1 VKNDRQWA
9 LANKPVGR
17 LLWEF
22 ALPAGVGMLAMT
34 LYNVIDTIFV
44 GRVVGPLGIAGLS
57 IVFPAQMFTM
67 SLGQMIGIGGASVVS
82 RALGAQDTGRAER
95 TLGNVVFSA
104 LLIGAA
110 VSAITIPNSTFW
122 LELFGATETIL
133 PFARDYM
140 EIVMM
145 GAVFSVYAMT
155 VNTIVRAEGN
165 PRVAMLTM
173 VIGAATNIALDALFI
188 LQLDMGIR
196 GAALATVIAQAT
208 AATYVTSYYLLH
220 KGTLRIHVKNFALK
234 LNIMKEVL
242 ALGISSFVRIISM
255 SIIIVILNR
264 TLASLGGDIYVA
276 ALGIITKVTMFTL
289 MPLLAIAQGLQP
301 ILGFSYGAKRPDR
314 ALSVINLAI
323 RVATIVAATGFAV
336 IFFLA
341 EPIAGIFTGDAL
353 LIAIGAPAMATIF
366 LAWVLVGFQ
375 TVGSTV
381 FQAIGKARP
390 AFLTAIARSL
400 MFLLP
405 LVFILPRFFQLNGIW
420 LAFPIADGLAFAF
433 TLGLLLPQ
441 LRQFKKQESLMK
453 GGEVV

>member
-1 VKNDRQWA
+1 
-9 LANKPVGR
+9 
-17 LLWEF
+17 
-22 ALPAGVGMLAMT
+22 
-34 LYNVIDTIFV
+34 
-44 GRVVGPLGIAGLS
+44 
-57 IVFPAQMFTM
+57 
-67 SLGQMIGIGGASVVS
+67 
-82 RALGAQDTGRAER
+82 
-95 TLGNVVFSA
+95 
-104 LLIGAA
+104 
-110 VSAITIPNSTFW
+110 
-122 LELFGATETIL
+122 
-133 PFARDYM
+133 M

-173 VIGAATNIALDALFI
+173 VIGAVTNIALDALFI

-220 KGTLRIHVKNFALK
+220 KGTLKIHVKNFALK

-255 SIIIVILNR
+255 SVIIVILNR
-264 TLASLGGDIYVA
+264 TLASLGGDVYVA
-276 ALGIITKVTMFTL
+276 ALGIITKVTMFAL
-289 MPLLAIAQGLQP
+289 MPVLAIAQGLQP
-301 ILGFSYGAKRPDR
+301 ILGFSYGANRPDR

-323 RVATIVAATGFAV
+323 RVATIIAATGFAV
-336 IFFLA
+336 IFFLS
-341 EPIAGIFTGDAL
+341 EPIAGIFTDDAL

-366 LAWVLVGFQ
+366 LAWGLVGFQ
-375 TVGSTV
+375 AVGSTV

-390 AFLTAIARSL
+390 AFFTAIAKSL

-405 LVFILPRFFQLNGIW
+405 LIFILPRFFQLNGIW

-441 LRQFKKQESLMK
+441 LREFKNKSHL
-453 GGEVV
+453 